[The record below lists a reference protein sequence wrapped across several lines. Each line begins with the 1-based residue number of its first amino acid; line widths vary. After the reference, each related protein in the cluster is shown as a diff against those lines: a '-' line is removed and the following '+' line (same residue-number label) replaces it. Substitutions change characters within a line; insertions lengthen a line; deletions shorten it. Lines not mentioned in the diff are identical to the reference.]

1 MSSRN
6 PEYCTFRP
14 TKLKV
19 SRLGVNISKEMND
32 SLNLDSS
39 QYMVVGEHFVNQ
51 GGSVENSYSLI
62 VDEEGI
68 AVNTS
73 LSSRQQNV
81 NDYPIQLNG
90 TVYIDGNLIVT
101 GLIGGSNSSNI
112 YGGGGGSNF
121 WKYAGNNNIYYDG
134 KINISSYNDAD
145 GNTYSLNISEPAN
158 KDINKAQLSIQ
169 NRQLAEYRVGIIGNA
184 SNSPAII
191 NTPEKTPI
199 EFHVGRKQAYFT
211 NKYLRSYSNDCGDWI
226 VNEPTD
232 TPTYRNSSEAPHL
245 NIDINGNVGIH
256 TSFNPKISYILRR
269 SDPQYPDA
277 ITYSPMYESMALH
290 VDGPLYASNILIY
303 DYENKKPKN
312 LDELFVRIQGETVY
326 ACNIIPGAFAR
337 GAFQFRSNLSIM
349 TIPDDRYALLV
360 DGLIKTNSD
369 LYANN
374 IYNTKSIYS
383 DDLYIGNT
391 GAFSNNIVVQNN
403 IYFKAN
409 LFKERINPT
418 TSCNEWSMIQFDSS
432 FFAEP
437 VLSNIYYIGDG
448 IATIGRMGIGVLP
461 TFDEVNHQTVIRKRS
476 ANIFEMEIM
485 DRSSVNINRAAY
497 IGHPALSLDR
507 QNDASLAF
515 VTPGKN
521 DPNYNLGYFEA
532 PQNIYFFPGYNNS
545 IGTFTLSSG
554 NAPVLGI
561 FETKKVGINKYSP
574 DEALDVVG
582 NIQLSGEIYT
592 KGLGDLSSSKLGRW
606 NSKHYS
612 YIDPGSNLYD
622 GIEYIDGNAPHVGIN
637 TIPRGDFGLTVSGKL
652 LSTDGYYTSDG
663 FKISPWYMKC
673 CERDPLPPVEN
684 MFSLGRVGIGLRT
697 MDGTVHIKDTGD
709 STRLRLSTSELT
721 PSSIVQFDGARNNY
735 MLHLHDTRDLLE
747 FYYGACNDLYTSTAN
762 RPIIMKKGGS
772 GKQQVI
778 INSNHDLLTNT
789 DDALMVNGN
798 VRVFGDMNITG
809 QYRIQGSAITIT
821 NSQAEY
827 IPTDNVDDIYIAGA
841 NIIMNP
847 NQTSSKSIYVGYTEA
862 LLSEYSAKTYSL
874 VNFYQKTDNPDIYI
888 SRFTSVSDGAL
899 IQLEARKSDKRL
911 QFGITQFNDLSFF
924 TTNPENPFFCFKETT
939 PTVYTVGFGT
949 TSANQAQ
956 VHIYNDSS
964 IGSNTF
970 KVTKKTNADSPGAGP
985 GITLEKQVATTPYRW
1000 KFVGPEESY
1009 QQKLQVFYQDP
1020 TMHEELYT
1028 FTNTGCFGIGN
1039 TQPKFALDINSS
1051 TNGSLRLLQ
1060 TDASQAKPQILFQC
1074 GSNQYGADSQ
1084 TDYRV
1089 YAYSNNFYLD
1099 MQDVYNG
1106 QKTLFH
1112 FTSNTALGIHGE
1124 ARSIYNVNI
1133 YGTLNVSDSIYI
1145 RDVNILALAT
1155 GASGNNTIVRGC
1167 NIFLLPGGQNG
1178 GGVTINYPN
1187 PTCNIFHI
1195 SSGLDGNMMV
1205 LDSAFNESQIN
1216 FRVVDNTFNS
1226 RIYRLATSNQSFILE
1241 YSSNNIFDVDFT
1253 DKHEGFQRAVEWIP
1267 TSGPA
1272 FNMIMDGNIIPKHT
1286 STYTLGTSGKR
1297 WNDIYL
1303 SGASIDMDNIRI
1315 TKSSDN
1321 KFALRD
1327 SSNIDY
1333 IGLKAKSLLLET
1345 HDDQDAF
1352 VLSGSNF
1359 TESDQTPFQY
1369 RINSNGLFSIG
1380 SGHTELGRLTINENS
1395 GYSALVTNQKNSS
1408 LNHYVM
1414 QYNGVTQSVFN
1425 SYGNLGIG
1433 TVSVPSSLY
1442 VNGNT
1447 KMVYPSTKTNPVLY
1461 VDGMTVFTSN
1471 VYALQ
1476 NVEIDHDIIIHGN
1489 TIQDS
1494 DIRIK
1499 YDLRPIESA
1508 LDKIQ
1513 KLTGY
1518 TYNKYK
1524 HSNRETG
1531 LVAQEVQQ
1539 VLPEA
1544 VYEKDD
1550 GILGLAYGNLMGLV
1564 IEGIKELRQELQEI
1578 KARIPT

>member
-19 SRLGVNISKEMND
+19 SRLGVNISKQMND

-39 QYMVVGEHFVNQ
+39 QYMIVGEHYVNQ
-51 GGSVENSYSLI
+51 GGSTSNTYSLI
-62 VDEEGI
+62 VDDEGI

-73 LSSRQQNV
+73 LLSRQQNV

-112 YGGGGGSNF
+112 LGGGGGSNF
-121 WKYAGNNNIYYDG
+121 WKYAGNNKIYYDG
-134 KINISSYNDAD
+134 KVNISSYNDAD
-145 GNTYSLNISEPAN
+145 ENTYSLNISEPAN

-169 NRQLAEYRVGIIGNA
+169 NRQLAEYRVAIIGNA

-211 NKYLRSYSNDCGDWI
+211 NKYLRSYSNDCGEWI
-226 VNEPTD
+226 ENEPTD
-232 TPTYRNSSEAPHL
+232 TPIYTSPTEAPHL
-245 NIDINGNVGIH
+245 SIDINGNVGIR
-256 TSFNPKISYILRR
+256 TNNNPKLAYTLRR

-277 ITYSPMYESMALH
+277 IMYSPMYESMALH

-312 LDELFVRIQGETVY
+312 LDELFVRIQGETIY

-337 GAFQFRSNLSIM
+337 GAFEFRSNVSIM
-349 TIPDDRYALLV
+349 ATPDDRYALLV
-360 DGLIKTNSD
+360 DGVIKTNSN
-369 LYANN
+369 LFASNVY
-374 IYNTKSIYS
+374 TTHSIEGEN
-383 DDLYIGNT
+383 LYIRNT
-391 GAFSNNIVVQNN
+391 GSFSNNIVVQNN

-409 LFKERINPT
+409 LFKERVNPST
-418 TSCNEWSMIQFDSS
+418 GSNEWSMIQFDSS

-437 VLSNIYYIGDG
+437 SLSNLYYIGDG
-448 IATIGRMGIGVLP
+448 VATIGRLGVGVLP
-461 TFDEVNHQTVIRKRS
+461 TLDEINHQSVIRKRS
-476 ANIFEMEIM
+476 ANIFELELM
-485 DRSSVNINRAAY
+485 DRSSINVNRTAY
-497 IGHPALSLDR
+497 IGHPALSSDR
-507 QNDASLAF
+507 QNDASLVF
-515 VTPGKN
+515 VTPAKN
-521 DPNYNLGYFEA
+521 DINYNFGYYQA
-532 PQNIYFFPGYNNS
+532 PQNIYFFPGYEGS
-545 IGTFTLSSG
+545 IGTFTLATC
-554 NAPVLGI
+554 NAPTLGI
-561 FETKKVGINKYSP
+561 FESKKVGINKYSP
-574 DEALDVVG
+574 DEALDVIG
-582 NIQLSGEIYT
+582 NIQLSGDLYT
-592 KGLGDLSSSKLGRW
+592 KGLGDLSAIKLGRW
-606 NSKHYS
+606 SAKHYS
-612 YIDPGSNLYD
+612 YVDPGSNLYD

-637 TIPRGDFGLTVSGKL
+637 TIPRGDYGLVVSGKL
-652 LSTDGYYTSDG
+652 LSIDGYYTNDG
-663 FKISPWYMKC
+663 FKISPWYKKC
-673 CERDPLPPVEN
+673 CENDPLPPVEN
-684 MFSLGRVGIGLRT
+684 MFTLGRVGIGLRT
-697 MDGTVHIKDTGD
+697 MDGTVHIKDTGA
-709 STRLRLSTSELT
+709 STRLRLSTSET
-721 PSSIVQFDGARNNY
+721 SPSSIVQFDGARNNY
-735 MLHLHDTRDLLE
+735 MLHLYDTKDLVE
-747 FYYGACNDLYTSTAN
+747 FYYGASNDLYTSTAN
-762 RPIIMKKGGS
+762 RPLIMKKGSS
-772 GKQQVI
+772 GAHQVI
-778 INSNHDLLTNT
+778 INSNHALLTNT
-789 DDALMVNGN
+789 TDALMVNGN

-809 QYRIQGSAITIT
+809 QYRISGSAITIT

-847 NQTSSKSIYVGYTEA
+847 NQASSKSIYVGFTET

-874 VNFYQKTDNPDIYI
+874 MNYYQKTDNPDIFL

-899 IQLEARKSDKRL
+899 LQLEARKSDKQL

-924 TTNPENPFFCFKETT
+924 TTNPEVPFFAFKETT
-939 PTVYTVGFGT
+939 PNVYSVGFGT

-956 VHIYNDSS
+956 VQVYNDSS

-970 KVTKKTNADSPGAGP
+970 KVTKKTNADSPGAGA
-985 GITLEKQVATTPYRW
+985 GITLEKMVSTTPYRW

-1009 QQKLQVFYQDP
+1009 QQKLQMFYQDP
-1020 TMHEELYT
+1020 TKHQELYT

-1039 TQPKFALDINSS
+1039 TQPQFALDVVSS

-1074 GSNQYGADSQ
+1074 GSNQYGADNQ
-1084 TDYRV
+1084 IDYRL

-1099 MQDVYNG
+1099 MQDIYNG

-1112 FTSNTALGIHGE
+1112 FTSNTALGIHGQ
-1124 ARSIYNVNI
+1124 ANSKYNVNI
-1133 YGTLNVSDSIYI
+1133 YGKLNVTDSIYI
-1145 RDVNILALAT
+1145 NEVDILSLST
-1155 GASGNNTIVRGC
+1155 GSTTTNTILRGS
-1167 NIFLLPGGQNG
+1167 NIFILPGATQG

-1187 PTCNIFHI
+1187 PTCNLFHI

-1205 LDSAFNESQIN
+1205 LDSAFNESQIH

-1241 YSSNNIFDVDFT
+1241 YSSNNIYDVDFADNHT
-1253 DKHEGFQRAVEWIP
+1253 GFQRVVEWIP

-1272 FNMIMDGNIIPKHT
+1272 FNMVLDGNIVPYHT

-1297 WNDIYL
+1297 WRDLYL

-1315 TKSSDN
+1315 TKSADN
-1321 KFALRD
+1321 MFAFRD
-1327 SSNIDY
+1327 ASNVDY

-1345 HDDQDAF
+1345 HNEQDAF

-1359 TESDQTPFQY
+1359 TESDQTAFQY
-1369 RINSNGLFSIG
+1369 RINSNGIFSIG
-1380 SGHTELGRLTINENS
+1380 SGHTQSGRLTINENT
-1395 GYSALVTNQKNSS
+1395 GYDVMVTNQKNNSV
-1408 LNHYVM
+1408 NHWVM
-1414 QYNGVTQSVFN
+1414 QYNGLTKSVFN
-1425 SYGNLGIG
+1425 AQGNLGIG
-1433 TVSVPSSLY
+1433 VSNVETSLY
-1442 VNGNT
+1442 VSGNT
-1447 KMVYPSTKTNPVLY
+1447 KMVYTSTEENPALY
-1461 VDGMTVFTSN
+1461 VDGTSVFTSN
-1471 VYALQ
+1471 VYARQ
-1476 NVEIDHDIIIHGN
+1476 NVEIDQDIIIHGN

-1508 LDKIQ
+1508 LDKIE

-1518 TYNKYK
+1518 TYNKY
-1524 HSNRETG
+1524 HQTGRQTG
-1531 LVAQEVQQ
+1531 LVAQEVQT

-1544 VYEKDD
+1544 VYEQED

-1564 IEGIKELRQELQEI
+1564 VEGIKELRQELKEI
-1578 KARIPT
+1578 KDKIK